1 MSKTDQ
7 IVLIDYENL
16 PNINLKEV
24 EDGRT
29 EIHIFV
35 GKNQHKISIDV
46 VMQMQRMGSKAHWV
60 RISRAGK
67 NNLDFHLCFVMGQ
80 LHERKP
86 IENPFFVLSKDK
98 GFDSVVAFANEWGRK
113 CYRIEE
119 ISQMQNPEAVKE
131 ALRVPKKPQKVGK
144 KLELIL
150 ETLRKQKPQSR
161 PRKLR
166 TFKNFVEANFAPL
179 VEELKIEGILKELR
193 MAGRIFEENGRM
205 VYRL

>member
-1 MSKTDQ
+1 MSKKDR

-16 PNINLKEV
+16 PNIDLTKA
-24 EDGRT
+24 EDDQT

-35 GKNQHKISIDV
+35 GKNQHKIPIEV

-60 RISRAGK
+60 RISGPGK

-86 IENPFFVLSKDK
+86 IENQFFVLSKDK
-98 GFDSVVAFANEWGRK
+98 GFDSVVNFANEWGRK

-119 ISQMQNPEAVKE
+119 ISQIENPEAIKE
-131 ALRVPKKPQKVGK
+131 ALKVPKRPQKVSK
-144 KLELIL
+144 KLDLIL
-150 ETLRKQKPQSR
+150 EVLRKQKPQSR

-166 TFKNFVEANFAPL
+166 TFKNFVEANFTPL
-179 VEELKIEGILKELR
+179 VEELKIEGIIKELR
-193 MAGRIFEENGRM
+193 AAGRVFEENGKM